1 MITYVRINS
10 QENLKVIE
18 IKLLEM
24 KNKMFEMKI
33 SSCDQ

>member
-1 MITYVRINS
+1 MITDVRINS
-10 QENLKVIE
+10 QENFKVIE

-24 KNKMFEMKI
+24 KNKMFEMEI